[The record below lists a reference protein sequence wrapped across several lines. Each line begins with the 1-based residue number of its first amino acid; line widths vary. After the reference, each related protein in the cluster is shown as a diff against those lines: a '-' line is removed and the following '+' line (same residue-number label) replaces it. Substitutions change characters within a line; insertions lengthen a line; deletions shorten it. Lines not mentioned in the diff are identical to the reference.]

1 MARDDWYRNTDWND
15 AISSTF
21 FEKLKRARNKS
32 QYLRIQACTLAK
44 GHPEVALDLLDR
56 YFALGENFDMAQ
68 AYVDRATAYLALGD
82 LESAI
87 AAYEMAVARERVF
100 PNLRTGASLDLP
112 YLIAM
117 NGISDRY
124 EHAFSMLSG
133 PTDGLMFPVDRFKHH
148 AARAMILRSS
158 DRNAAAAE
166 ARLALE
172 SAALDHSG
180 FRYHPKL
187 GLVSEKH
194 ATALSKL
201 RDLCNA

>member
-1 MARDDWYRNTDWND
+1 
-15 AISSTF
+15 
-21 FEKLKRARNKS
+21 
-32 QYLRIQACTLAK
+32 
-44 GHPEVALDLLDR
+44 
-56 YFALGENFDMAQ
+56 MAQ
-68 AYVDRATAYLALGD
+68 AHVDRATAYLALGNID
-82 LESAI
+82 SAI
-87 AAYEMAVARERVF
+87 GSYEMAVARERVF

-112 YLIAM
+112 YLIAL
-117 NGISDRY
+117 NGLSDRY
-124 EHAFSMLSG
+124 DQAFSMLSG

-148 AARAMILRSS
+148 SARAMILRSS
-158 DRNAAAAE
+158 DRAAAATE

-194 ATALSKL
+194 ATALAKL

>member
-15 AISSTF
+15 TVSSAF
-21 FEKLKRARNKS
+21 FDKLKRARDKS

-44 GHPEVALDLLDR
+44 AHPKVALDLLDR
-56 YFALGENFDMAQ
+56 YFLLGEHFDMAQ
-68 AYVDRATAYLALGD
+68 AHVDRATAYLALGD
-82 LESAI
+82 LDAAI
-87 AAYEMAVARERVF
+87 SAYEMAIERERAF

-112 YLIAM
+112 YLIAL
-117 NGISDRY
+117 NGISDRF
-124 EHAFSMLSG
+124 AQALSMRSG
-133 PTDGLMFPVDRFKHH
+133 PTDGLVFPVARFKHH

-158 DRNAAAAE
+158 DQAAAAEE

-180 FRYHPKL
+180 FRYHAKL
-187 GLVSEKH
+187 GLVSDRH
-194 ATALSKL
+194 ASALTKL

>member
-15 AISSTF
+15 AISSAF
-21 FEKLKRARNKS
+21 FEKLKRARDKS

-44 GHPEVALDLLDR
+44 AHPRVALELLDR

-68 AYVDRATAYLALGD
+68 AHVDRATAYLALGELD
-82 LESAI
+82 SAI
-87 AAYEMAVARERVF
+87 AAYEMAVERERAF
-100 PNLRTGASLDLP
+100 PSLRTGASLDLP
-112 YLIAM
+112 YLIAL

-124 EHAFSMLSG
+124 EQAFSMLSG

-158 DRNAAAAE
+158 DRGAAVAE

-180 FRYHPKL
+180 FRYHPRI
-187 GLVSEKH
+187 GLVSDKH
-194 ATALSKL
+194 ASALAKL